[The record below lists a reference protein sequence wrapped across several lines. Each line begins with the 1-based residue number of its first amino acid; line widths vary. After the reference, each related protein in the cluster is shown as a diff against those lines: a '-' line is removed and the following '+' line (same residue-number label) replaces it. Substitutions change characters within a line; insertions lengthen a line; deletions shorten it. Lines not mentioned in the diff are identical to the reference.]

1 MRPTVQD
8 PAIILL
14 SNADSQSARNNANG
28 HLFETFMAQV
38 MHLYGYGG
46 PRLSNLNVTAEG
58 AEVDIELVHE
68 MNQHVAIAECKA
80 YGSPVNID
88 KLTSFFGELMIRRM
102 TDPHTQGYF
111 IATPRLTSN
120 AQEKA
125 DKICENDPAFRV
137 VTASDIWDLLISRK
151 QIAPV
156 DLSDTQ
162 TSDPA
167 VVIHESGI
175 YASALQ
181 IDPDTRTGSRVLVR
195 SVSGPVHREALD
207 LLAEHRY
214 AHSLPVIDLFENAA
228 TKLIPAAAPPLVV
241 EVAGSKSDF
250 EYQLPAS
257 PRYFVGRRVAIKEL
271 SEHVTQHPGPFV
283 LNAKSGWGK
292 SSLALKIVDGAAPGI
307 GLVIDSR
314 TAATGGFIPAVL
326 QRAFLRAQESGLV
339 KLTPDATW
347 ATLAGSIKSIADAT
361 WLDTGDARI
370 VVIFDQFEN
379 TFRDEALTREFR
391 DLALWNA
398 DGKGR
403 VSIGF
408 AWKTDFV
415 DWTESHPFRLR
426 DEIRNCSTVVHLQP
440 FGSQEVDTILARLEK
455 SLEVKLT
462 REIRQRLREYSQG
475 LPWLLKKLA
484 GHLIREIADGK
495 TQEQLVAEALNV
507 QNLFESDLAALSPAE
522 RDALLFVARFAPIE
536 AQEVTERHSGPLVQS
551 LLDQRLVVQVGE
563 KLDTYWDTFRDFVVN
578 GRVPIEETYI
588 IRQTPRSVGRL
599 ISEVLK
605 RGGDAAV
612 SDVSHA
618 WDTSENVVW
627 NLGRELRQFGL
638 AASVPNR
645 IQLIPELRDADDVEL
660 ELRGRIARVLKRH
673 RAYTVFEDV
682 CERGQG
688 VAQIPEFAKALRAVF
703 PAVEGTTN
711 TWNTYSRTFVAWF
724 AYAGLA
730 RSVNPNI
737 AMVAMESSQGSGTL
751 LDGAARRK
759 LRAIF
764 PTSSPGPV
772 ISWLTT
778 QLSDGKATPYPTSPR
793 DRESAGQALA
803 LKAVHL
809 GSDDNLH
816 AVEGLITNGKLDSA
830 RLLDLLRAAP
840 GGQECLD
847 ALEEDPTASPAS
859 IGELIAGANDVEWA
873 AGTTLTAGK
882 AFRGW
887 ARAAGLKTQR
897 RSKPSRSQEP
907 DALPLA

>member
-1 MRPTVQD
+1 MRTTVQD

-14 SNADSQSARNNANG
+14 SDADSQSARNNAYG
-28 HLFETFMAQV
+28 HLFESFMAQV
-38 MHLYGYGG
+38 MHLYGYGS
-46 PRLSNLNVTAEG
+46 PRVSNLNVTAEG
-58 AEVDIELVHE
+58 AEVDIELLHE
-68 MNQHVAIAECKA
+68 MNQQTAIAECKA
-80 YGSPVNID
+80 YSSPVNID
-88 KLTSFFGELMIRRM
+88 KLTSFYGELTIRRM
-102 TDPHTQGYF
+102 TDPGTQGYF

-125 DKICENDPAFRV
+125 GAICGNDPAFRV
-137 VTASDIWDLLISRK
+137 VTASDIWDLLISRR
-151 QIAPV
+151 QIQPV
-156 DLSDTQ
+156 DMSDTQ

-167 VVIHESGI
+167 VVVHASGV
-175 YASALQ
+175 YAAALQ
-181 IDPDTRTGSRVLVR
+181 IDPDTKTGSRVLVR
-195 SVSGPVHREALD
+195 ATSGSVHREALD

-214 AHSLPVIDLFENAA
+214 ANSLPVVDVFEHA
-228 TKLIPAAAPPLVV
+228 TTKSAPAAAPPLIV

-257 PRYFVGRRVAIKEL
+257 PRYFVGRRIAINEL
-271 SEHVTQHPGPFV
+271 VDHVTQHPGPFV

-292 SSLALKIVDGAAPGI
+292 SSLALKIVDSAAPGI

-314 TAATGGFIPAVL
+314 TAVSGGFIPAVL
-326 QRAFLRAQESGLV
+326 QRAFVKAQDSGIL

-347 ATLAGSIKSIADAT
+347 ATLAGSIKSMGDAS
-361 WLDTGDARI
+361 WLDKGDARI
-370 VVIFDQFEN
+370 VVVFDQFEN

-398 DGKGR
+398 DGKDR

-440 FGSQEVDTILARLEK
+440 FGSQEVDTILGRLEK
-455 SLEVKLT
+455 SLEVKLS

-484 GHLIREIADGK
+484 GHLIREISSGK

-536 AQEVTERHSGPLVQS
+536 AQEVTERHSGALVQS

-612 SDVSHA
+612 SEISRA

-645 IQLIPELRDADDVEL
+645 IQLIPELRQADDVEL

-673 RAYTVFEDV
+673 RAHTVFEDV

-711 TWNTYSRTFVAWF
+711 TWSTYARTFVAWF

-730 RSVNPNI
+730 RSINPNTATAAI
-737 AMVAMESSQGSGTL
+737 ESSQGTGTL

-759 LRAIF
+759 LRTIF
-764 PTSSPGPV
+764 PSSSPGPV
-772 ISWLTT
+772 IRWMTSE
-778 QLSDGKATPYPTSPR
+778 LSDGKATPYPASPR
-793 DRESAGQALA
+793 EREVAGQALA
-803 LKAVHL
+803 LKAVHM
-809 GSDDNLH
+809 GSDENLH
-816 AVEGLITNGKLDSA
+816 AVEGLITDGKLDSV
-830 RLLDLLRAAP
+830 RLLELLRTVP
-840 GGQECLD
+840 GGQDSLA
-847 ALEEDPTASPAS
+847 ALEGDPAASPAS
-859 IGELIAGANDVEWA
+859 IGELIAVANDAEWA
-873 AGTTLTAGK
+873 AGTVLAAGK
-882 AFRGW
+882 AFRAW
-887 ARAAGLKTQR
+887 ARAAGIQTKR
-897 RSKPSRSQEP
+897 RGKPSRSEEAE
-907 DALPLA
+907 ALPLA